1 MSTALQFTSVF
12 DPANPPQKL
21 NLGGIRGVPTKK
33 AENITPMGNKKFNI
47 GDMKNLKGTEPR
59 FNILDMQKRAPEKTT
74 EDKMNMLA
82 DKALEARGI
91 KTQAIKNLET
101 PPPVSVSDTGTNTL
115 PGPRFMEKFE
125 GLNERQKMEM
135 DKFFNELQELED
147 RERKQLE
154 RDFRDDVIREN
165 LREMYNQQFGERLQA
180 KAMSPDMNMIM
191 RAQDDRTGINQM
203 MSSPIALL
211 RTKDYSGI
219 V

>member
-1 MSTALQFTSVF
+1 MSTALQFASVF

-47 GDMKNLKGTEPR
+47 GDM
-59 FNILDMQKRAPEKTT
+59 QKRAPEKTT

-101 PPPVSVSDTGTNTL
+101 PPPATYADVDPILTMPPTL
-115 PGPRFMEKFE
+115 EKLPFDPRFDDATPMNPMEYGIKQE
-125 GLNERQKMEM
+125 VDPSNIERMK
-135 DKFFNELQELED
+135 ELGM
-147 RERKQLE
+147 
-154 RDFRDDVIREN
+154 I
-165 LREMYNQQFGERLQA
+165 LQ
-180 KAMSPDMNMIM
+180 
-191 RAQDDRTGINQM
+191 AQDDRTGINQM

-211 RTKDYSGI
+211 RRKDYSGI

>member
-1 MSTALQFTSVF
+1 MSTALQFTSIF

-21 NLGGIRGVPTKK
+21 SNGGMGMNT
-33 AENITPMGNKKFNI
+33 TPV
-47 GDMKNLKGTEPR
+47 
-59 FNILDMQKRAPEKTT
+59 A
-74 EDKMNMLA
+74 A
-82 DKALEARGI
+82 SKALEARGI

-180 KAMSPDMNMIM
+180 NAMSPDMNMIM
-191 RAQDDRTGINQM
+191 NAQNNMGGIMSAPMKQETGLASLANKNYI
-203 MSSPIALL
+203 
-211 RTKDYSGI
+211 DI